1 MKVTTVVSWAI
12 YRSRDV
18 QMEVDVGEITVEAH
32 LGWFCVLW
40 WTQPSLRVGYLIK
53 EMAGERR

>member
-18 QMEVDVGEITVEAH
+18 QMELDVGEITFEAH
-32 LGWFCVLW
+32 LGRFWVLCICRGGRSR
-40 WTQPSLRVGYLIK
+40 TYGLGI
-53 EMAGERR
+53 